1 MSGFVIRAFAPRD
14 REDVIALHW
23 TLNRGLDQRFGFELH
38 AIEMVKRLR

>member
-14 REDVIALHW
+14 REAVIALHW
-23 TLNRGLDQRFGFELH
+23 ALSRRLYQRFGFERY